1 MKLFELLNINKEHCF
16 FLQPYPEE
24 QKRIK
29 ELELNK
35 HGTLQ
40 HFDYAMKYEAALNR
54 LLDSDRKETI
64 ISFNKLE
71 NLLVDIEIINFNFNS
86 TALCL
91 APYYDN
97 NKLLLYCIEMYK
109 LFYFYKE
116 AVHNWIKILIDNP
129 QIAIEGKKKLLY
141 SDDFLNNLCLFPHFA
156 MMCETDIE
164 FYQQQ
169 QSVNAV
175 VSATA
180 AQLKLWDN
188 ANDNSF

>member
-64 ISFNKLE
+64 ISFNKLPKT
-71 NLLVDIEIINFNFNS
+71 LTPTTLIKAKINF
-86 TALCL
+86 
-91 APYYDN
+91 
-97 NKLLLYCIEMYK
+97 
-109 LFYFYKE
+109 
-116 AVHNWIKILIDNP
+116 KIIF
-129 QIAIEGKKKLLY
+129 K
-141 SDDFLNNLCLFPHFA
+141 
-156 MMCETDIE
+156 
-164 FYQQQ
+164 
-169 QSVNAV
+169 
-175 VSATA
+175 
-180 AQLKLWDN
+180 
-188 ANDNSF
+188 